1 MKVSSIARRTARSAL
16 TRVREREAYGHEVLS
31 AALRATS
38 LEPQDAAFATRLVY
52 GVLQTAGTLDEAIAR
67 HLGTRR
73 IEPRVRDALRIATY
87 ELLFQRTEQ
96 RAAVHQGVELVREVR
111 PQAAGLAN
119 AILRRLAEDAETF
132 PWGDPETDDAALAR
146 LYGHPL
152 WLAERWIAE
161 LGRRAAATTMAADN
175 EPAPLFLAVNP
186 FGGSRDG
193 ALNML
198 RNDGADPQEC
208 PPPGCIVAREPGAAV
223 RGKALADGRVVA
235 VDAAAQ
241 LVAALVKAAPGQ
253 TIVEIGAGRGTKTL
267 LMQGHAVSAGGP
279 ANLTAVDVHEF
290 KTRLLEERL
299 SILGVAGVTT
309 LTADATALDGVA
321 GAPAP
326 GTADAVLVDAPCS
339 GLGTLRRHPEKRW
352 RVSADDIASLSDLG
366 SRLLTATAR
375 LVRTGG
381 FVVYS
386 TCTLANAENADV
398 IDAFLASEGG
408 RAFVPDSLG
417 GEIPE
422 QWRRWL
428 DDRGRFRS
436 LPEPGGPD
444 GHFVVRLRRTE

>member
-1 MKVSSIARRTARSAL
+1 M
-16 TRVREREAYGHEVLS
+16 
-31 AALRATS
+31 
-38 LEPQDAAFATRLVY
+38 
-52 GVLQTAGTLDEAIAR
+52 
-67 HLGTRR
+67 
-73 IEPRVRDALRIATY
+73 
-87 ELLFQRTEQ
+87 
-96 RAAVHQGVELVREVR
+96 R

-241 LVAALVKAAPGQ
+241 LVAA
-253 TIVEIGAGRGTKTL
+253 KTL

-299 SILGVAGVTT
+299 SILGVPGVTT

-321 GAPAP
+321 SAPAP